1 MTSLSFSAR
10 GTPLPRNQ
18 DSPTAA
24 ESSHDRDSDTDDGV
38 DPAIFPD
45 DYLPKDPWC
54 MHVRWRKDGM
64 FPPGTLHPNS
74 AHSSHIDL
82 INEDDNGR
90 PRSSIIGGLSSA
102 AGSATSIGGGI
113 AGGGSGAA
121 LALTDNACYVYMDVQ
136 LYTLEADCYLV
147 DFKCAGYETIV
158 EAVIN
163 ESEKALIGSGMR
175 VADKDVTSPQPFLD
189 LTNKLVIHLARG

>member
-1 MTSLSFSAR
+1 MTLSFSAR
-10 GTPLPRNQ
+10 DTPLPRNY
-18 DSPTAA
+18 DTLNAA
-24 ESSHDRDSDTDDGV
+24 ESRDHDSEDDDA
-38 DPAIFPD
+38 DPAIFPPN
-45 DYLPKDPWC
+45 YLPKDPWC

-82 INEDDNGR
+82 RNEDESRHRTNV
-90 PRSSIIGGLSSA
+90 IGGLNSP
-102 AGSATSIGGGI
+102 AGSATSV
-113 AGGGSGAA
+113 AGGPVAI
-121 LALTDNACYVYMDVQ
+121 TDNACYVYMDVQ

-147 DFKCAGYETIV
+147 DFKCAGYETII

-163 ESEKALIGSGMR
+163 ESEKVLVGSGVR
-175 VADKDVTSPQPFLD
+175 IADKDITSPQPFLD

>member
-1 MTSLSFSAR
+1 
-10 GTPLPRNQ
+10 
-18 DSPTAA
+18 
-24 ESSHDRDSDTDDGV
+24 
-38 DPAIFPD
+38 
-45 DYLPKDPWC
+45 
-54 MHVRWRKDGM
+54 M

-163 ESEKALIGSGMR
+163 ES
-175 VADKDVTSPQPFLD
+175 
-189 LTNKLVIHLARG
+189 

>member
-1 MTSLSFSAR
+1 
-10 GTPLPRNQ
+10 
-18 DSPTAA
+18 
-24 ESSHDRDSDTDDGV
+24 
-38 DPAIFPD
+38 
-45 DYLPKDPWC
+45 
-54 MHVRWRKDGM
+54 M

-82 INEDDNGR
+82 SNEDDSR
-90 PRSSIIGGLSSA
+90 PRSGVIGGLGSA
-102 AGSATSIGGGI
+102 AGSATSVTGGGPV
-113 AGGGSGAA
+113 
-121 LALTDNACYVYMDVQ
+121 ALTDNACYVYMDVQ

-163 ESEKALIGSGMR
+163 ESEKMLVGSGIR

>member
-1 MTSLSFSAR
+1 M
-10 GTPLPRNQ
+10 PRNY
-18 DSPTAA
+18 DTLNPA
-24 ESSHDRDSDTDDGV
+24 EFRDHGSDDDDDDNDDDNDNENDNDDGV
-38 DPAIFPD
+38 DPAIFPTN
-45 DYLPKDPWC
+45 YLPKDPWC

-82 INEDDNGR
+82 SNEDDS
-90 PRSSIIGGLSSA
+90 RSRTGVIGGLSSA
-102 AGSATSIGGGI
+102 GGSATSV
-113 AGGGSGAA
+113 AGGGPPV
-121 LALTDNACYVYMDVQ
+121 ALTDNACYVYMDVQ

-158 EAVIN
+158 EAVMN
-163 ESEKALIGSGMR
+163 ESEKVLVGSGIR